1 MDELTIPT
9 EEQKILSHEHTF
21 WEATDAEL
29 IAISEHINNELLK
42 FDNPDLNRIK
52 DLLLNNTFDGFV
64 AACKSIDSEL
74 LAEKYFR
81 ANVIKKGITDA
92 FNPVLGGDQDE
103 LKRVRTKAF
112 IAFKIHIVDLLNKA
126 SINKDPNGKELGLNQ
141 LQLAVKKVKE
151 IRKKYLI
158 AKKRAQGFLSDAED
172 AERKA
177 VSIA

>member
-1 MDELTIPT
+1 MNIEEQELIT
-9 EEQKILSHEHTF
+9 EERSF
-21 WEATDAEL
+21 WEATDDEL
-29 IAISEHINNELLK
+29 IAISEHINNELLR

-52 DLLLNNTFDGFV
+52 DLLLNNTFDDFV
-64 AACKSIDSEL
+64 TACIAIDSEL

-103 LKRVRTKAF
+103 LKRVRTKAL
-112 IAFKIHIVDLLNKA
+112 IAFKIYIVDLLNKA
-126 SINKDPNGKELGLNQ
+126 STNKDPDSKELGLNQ
-141 LQLAVKKVKE
+141 LQLAVKKVME

-158 AKKRAQGFLSDAED
+158 AKKKAQGFLSDDED

-177 VSIA
+177 ICNR